1 MKNYK
6 LFKFQSNKAQ
16 ISFEL
21 ITILAV
27 VTLIV
32 SAIFLDFSKQA
43 DDTFILTNTKSLT
56 LNELNKLN
64 VQSDSN
70 CYLKSMSFDSNQITL
85 DIKGKNCVIP
95 PSLTSLIA
103 NEVEKKYCQIQ
114 PNNDEVINCGEIYKL
129 KII

>member
-6 LFKFQSNKAQ
+6 LLKFQSNKAQ

-21 ITILAV
+21 IMVLAV

-32 SAIFLDFSKQA
+32 SAIFIDFSKQA

-85 DIKGKNCVIP
+85 DIEGKNCVIHP
-95 PSLTSLIA
+95 SLIA

-114 PNNDEVINCGEIYKL
+114 PNNDEVINCGQIYKL